1 MYNHRKGGFFLKKL
15 SNSRRREAA
24 ALAWLCLA
32 LLTGVWARGR
42 QAALAE
48 KLVRLHVIAVSDAP
62 EDQAAKLRVR
72 DAVLA
77 ELAPALESAADAQEA
92 EKTVRTMLP
101 RLRALAEE
109 IGGVPA
115 RAELGRENYPTR
127 VYDSFSLPAG
137 RYTSLRITLGEG
149 AGHNWWCVVYPP
161 LCGADARAVE
171 ENEALTDGEKAII
184 TEDGAGCVIRFRL
197 LEWWGELTNRLD
209 KTEE

>member
-1 MYNHRKGGFFLKKL
+1 MKKL
-15 SNSRRREAA
+15 SISRRREAA
-24 ALAWLCLA
+24 ALTWLCLV

-48 KLVRLHVIAVSDAP
+48 KLVRLHVIAVSDAA

-77 ELAPALESAADAQEA
+77 ELTPALESAADAQEA
-92 EKTVRTMLP
+92 EKTIRTMLP

-127 VYDSFSLPAG
+127 VYDGFSLPAG

-149 AGHNWWCVVYPP
+149 AGRNWWCVVYPP
-161 LCGADARAVE
+161 LCGADARAME
-171 ENEALTDGEKAII
+171 ESGALTEEEKGVI
-184 TEDGAGCVIRFRL
+184 TADGAGYVVKFRL